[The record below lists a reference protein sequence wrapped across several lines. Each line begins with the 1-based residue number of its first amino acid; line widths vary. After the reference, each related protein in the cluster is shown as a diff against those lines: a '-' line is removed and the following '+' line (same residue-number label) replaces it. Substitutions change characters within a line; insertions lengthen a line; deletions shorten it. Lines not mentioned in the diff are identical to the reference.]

1 MESWKALLTSRTLAA
16 FAAHPENARCGQG
29 YRFRGQHTIQG
40 SISVHRNDRYRQDRT
55 CEITFLNFARPSSD
69 DDGRAHPSSEN
80 RLKLHVAR
88 RLKELN
94 PKISRISLQPDSP
107 LHGIEGTK
115 HVETSIIPKIYDASI
130 ANEELDNETGAA
142 HRMARRL
149 AREEGLLIGVS

>member
-1 MESWKALLTSRTLAA
+1 
-16 FAAHPENARCGQG
+16 
-29 YRFRGQHTIQG
+29 
-40 SISVHRNDRYRQDRT
+40 
-55 CEITFLNFARPSSD
+55 
-69 DDGRAHPSSEN
+69 
-80 RLKLHVAR
+80 
-88 RLKELN
+88 LKELN